1 MHLIYFGTRL
11 SENISRREP
20 EGYLICLN
28 VPVARTGVQEY
39 LPSELGL
46 SGPDDHLI
54 PVHRPESEVFA
65 PACLAS
71 FEGMPVTDDHPSDP
85 DGVNSENIRFLQ
97 RGHAHNIRR
106 GAPPEDDLLLADLII
121 TDPRLIE
128 EILSGKRE
136 ISCGYNYVLSE
147 ESGEYF
153 QRDIRGNHVAVV
165 ENGRAGPRVSIK
177 DHVGSPL
184 PESPCG
190 MIRTAAN
197 GKCDPDQRSGHFR
210 TNERSTQMNRKTK
223 AFAKMVSRMARDG
236 EEEALEEVLAEL
248 IGEEPVPE
256 IAVPAAD
263 PEPPVVV
270 ETPVDQPV
278 LIDCGPEI
286 LAALN
291 QIISLLTAAGAD
303 CGHACRQQDEDPEA
317 VTEAPAVQETA
328 AEAAEAAAVSVEA
341 TAEAVALAAA
351 EALGI
356 PVPVAVPD
364 DDPVEELVAEILAEE
379 ALAADPAEGEEI
391 LSTIID
397 PEEVLDEDPANPEDP
412 DDVSAADKADRVR
425 AKLAAM
431 RPRIAV
437 ARAKDRKAFNRQ
449 VNAYLKELRA
459 QAAQDVN
466 PYAAIRAKATHAP
479 DDRDLGRRIMESR
492 NANLKK
498 N

>member
-46 SGPDDHLI
+46 PGPDDHLI

-106 GAPPEDDLLLADLII
+106 GASPEDDLLLADLII

-136 ISCGYNYVLSE
+136 ISCGYNYVLFE

-177 DHVGSPL
+177 DQVPFS
-184 PESPCG
+184 
-190 MIRTAAN
+190 
-197 GKCDPDQRSGHFR
+197 
-210 TNERSTQMNRKTK
+210 ERSTQMNRKTK

-248 IGEEPVPE
+248 IGEEAPAE
-256 IAVPAAD
+256 IPAVAPAAD

-303 CGHACRQQDEDPEA
+303 CGHACRQQDEDPDA
-317 VTEAPAVQETA
+317 VAEAPAVQEAA
-328 AEAAEAAAVSVEA
+328 AEAAEAAAESVEA

-356 PVPVAVPD
+356 PVPAAVPD
-364 DDPVEELVAEILAEE
+364 DDPVEELVAEILEGE
-379 ALAADPAEGEEI
+379 ALAADPAEGEEV
-391 LSTIID
+391 LSTILD
-397 PEEVLDEDPANPEDP
+397 PEDVLDEDPDNPENP
-412 DDVSAADKADRVR
+412 DDPFAADAEDRLR
-425 AKLAAM
+425 ATL
-431 RPRIAV
+431 AV
-437 ARAKDRKAFNRQ
+437 ARPKIAGIRAKDRQAFNRQ
-449 VNAYLKELRA
+449 VNAYLKKLKA
-459 QAAQDVN
+459 QAALDVN
-466 PYAAIRAKATHAP
+466 PYAAIRAKATHTP

>member
-1 MHLIYFGTRL
+1 MIYFGTRL

-147 ESGEYF
+147 EDGEYY

-177 DHVGSPL
+177 DQVGSPL
-184 PESPCG
+184 PESPFG

-248 IGEEPVPE
+248 IGEETPAE
-256 IAVPAAD
+256 IPAAVPAD

-291 QIISLLTAAGAD
+291 QIISLLTASGAD

-317 VTEAPAVQETA
+317 VAEAPAVQEAA
-328 AEAAEAAAVSVEA
+328 AEAAEAAAESVEA

-356 PVPVAVPD
+356 PVPAAVPD
-364 DDPVEELVAEILAEE
+364 DDPVEELVAEILEGE
-379 ALAADPAEGEEI
+379 ALAADPAEGEEV
-391 LSTIID
+391 LSTILD

-498 N
+498 

>member
-1 MHLIYFGTRL
+1 MIYFGTRL

-46 SGPDDHLI
+46 PGPDDHLI

-147 ESGEYF
+147 EDGKYY

-177 DHVGSPL
+177 DHEP
-184 PESPCG
+184 
-190 MIRTAAN
+190 
-197 GKCDPDQRSGHFR
+197 
-210 TNERSTQMNRKTK
+210 ERSTQMNRKTK

-256 IAVPAAD
+256 IAAPAAD

-303 CGHACRQQDEDPEA
+303 CGHACRQQDEDPDA
-317 VTEAPAVQETA
+317 VAEAPAVQEAA
-328 AEAAEAAAVSVEA
+328 AEAAEAAAESVEA

-356 PVPVAVPD
+356 PVPAAVPD
-364 DDPVEELVAEILAEE
+364 DDPVEELVAEILAGE

-397 PEEVLDEDPANPEDP
+397 PEDVLDEDPDNPENP
-412 DDVSAADKADRVR
+412 DDISAADAEDRLR
-425 AKLAAM
+425 ATLAAA
-431 RPRIAV
+431 RPKIAGI
-437 ARAKDRKAFNRQ
+437 RAKDRQAFNRQ
-449 VNAYLKELRA
+449 VNAYLKKLKS

-466 PYAAIRAKATHAP
+466 PYAAIRAKATHTP
-479 DDRDLGRRIMESR
+479 DDRDLGRKIMESR

>member
-1 MHLIYFGTRL
+1 MLSSVLFLADFYALIPSEIGVMHLIYFGTRL

-46 SGPDDHLI
+46 PGPDDHLI

-97 RGHAHNIRR
+97 RGHANNIRR

-177 DHVGSPL
+177 DQVPFS
-184 PESPCG
+184 
-190 MIRTAAN
+190 
-197 GKCDPDQRSGHFR
+197 
-210 TNERSTQMNRKTK
+210 ERSTQMNRKTK

-248 IGEEPVPE
+248 IGEETPAE
-256 IAVPAAD
+256 IPAVAPAAD

-303 CGHACRQQDEDPEA
+303 CGHACRQQDEDPDA
-317 VTEAPAVQETA
+317 VAEAPAVQEAA
-328 AEAAEAAAVSVEA
+328 AEAAEAAAESVEA

-356 PVPVAVPD
+356 PVPAAVPD
-364 DDPVEELVAEILAEE
+364 DDPVEELVAEILEGE

-397 PEEVLDEDPANPEDP
+397 PEDVLDEDPDNPENP
-412 DDVSAADKADRVR
+412 DEPFAADAEDRLR
-425 AKLAAM
+425 ATLAAA
-431 RPRIAV
+431 RPKIAGI
-437 ARAKDRKAFNRQ
+437 RAKDRQTFNRQ
-449 VNAYLKELRA
+449 VNAYLKKLKA
-459 QAAQDVN
+459 QAALDVN